1 MDKIIKNKSFGE
13 ERALYGLTDTTV
25 SECVFAGD
33 EDGESALKE
42 CRRINISSCD
52 FRLRYPIWHAED
64 FKVESSVF
72 GDTSRAPLWY
82 CKNGSLRESK
92 IYSVK
97 FLRQCEGIEFEDCE
111 IHSDELGWKCKD
123 IKIKSSEIEGFY
135 LFFDSE
141 DVILDSVNMK
151 GKYSFQYM
159 KNLTIKNSILDTKD
173 AFWHSENVR
182 VENCTVKGEYLGWFS
197 KNLTLVNCKISGTQP
212 LCYCE
217 NLTLIDCEM
226 EGCDLS
232 FEYSSVNATVKGHI
246 DSVKNI
252 KSGRLSADSIGKIIR
267 EDSVMECSCEII
279 CKN

>member
-13 ERALYGLTDTTV
+13 ERALYGLNGVKV
-25 SECVFAGD
+25 SGCVFAGD

-42 CRRINISSCD
+42 CRSIEIDACD
-52 FRLRYPIWHAED
+52 FHLRYPIWHAQG
-64 FKVESSVF
+64 FNVSSSVF
-72 GDTSRAPLWY
+72 RDTSRAPLWY
-82 CKNGSLRESK
+82 CKDGYIKDCK
-92 IYSVK
+92 IYPVK
-97 FLRQCEGIEFEDCE
+97 FLRQCQGVEFEGCE
-111 IHSDELGWKCKD
+111 VHSDELGWKCSD
-123 IKIKSSEIEGFY
+123 IRISNSEIEGFY

-141 DVILDSVNMK
+141 NVALDSVNMK

-159 KNLTIKNSILDTKD
+159 KNLTIKNSLLDTKD

-197 KNLTLVNCKISGTQP
+197 KNLTLVNCKILGTQP

-232 FEYSSVNATVKGHI
+232 FEYSSVNAAVKGHI

-252 KSGRLSADSIGKIIR
+252 KSGRLTADSIGEIISQ
-267 EDSVMECSCEII
+267 DPVMECSCEII
-279 CKN
+279 CNN